1 MKVPIQTTFFDRYEM
16 NTANTEIKRWGI
28 VVIQSL
34 NSEDI
39 KTGESLYKDI
49 LRYKC
54 YSKKESFSSFYNV
67 HSVQDFRS
75 AIRNIENSLI
85 EGDILTLQVETHGC
99 DEGIGLSCGETL
111 KWKDFYDIIRTL
123 NVKTGHLLF
132 IIMAMCKSIAM
143 ISSINPEERA
153 PYRAFICTTRLVN
166 ADEIYRGF
174 MAFYENYF
182 NLLDI
187 AQALKALQE
196 EVKDENGFSPFQV
209 LTAESVFDET
219 FNPNRT
225 NFTEV
230 VKAQLTRLNI
240 PISATTESVMS
251 NDLQKLLAELHDK
264 FYNYYNF
271 KDLY

>member
-1 MKVPIQTTFFDRYEM
+1 M
-16 NTANTEIKRWGI
+16 NTASTEIKQWGI

-34 NSEDI
+34 NYEDI

-75 AIRNIENSLI
+75 AIKDIENSLI

-99 DEGIGLSCGETL
+99 DEGIGLSCGEIL
-111 KWKDFYDIIRTL
+111 KWKDFYDIIRPL

-132 IIMAMCKSIAM
+132 IIMAMCKSVAM

-153 PYRAFICTTRLVN
+153 PYRAFIYTTRLVN

-174 MAFYENYF
+174 VAFYENYF

-196 EVKDENGFSPFQV
+196 EVKDENGFSPFQA

-219 FNPNRT
+219 FDPNRT

-230 VKAQLTRLNI
+230 VKAELTRLNI
-240 PISATTESVMS
+240 PISASTESVMS
-251 NDLQKLLAELHDK
+251 NDLQKLLTELHDK